1 MRTSR
6 LALAVFFFS
15 TTVAGVARAQPIVA
29 PAVDASAVD
38 ASPEAEKPGP
48 RWPTAPEPSTTATT
62 PRPDPGPGLRERSS
76 RNRRSNPAS
85 GALLIL
91 VIVGAI
97 GWYVV
102 KKIRRY

>member
-1 MRTSR
+1 MRRTGLAFALLFATS
-6 LALAVFFFS
+6 
-15 TTVAGVARAQPIVA
+15 VASAQPVLVIDA
-29 PAVDASAVD
+29 GTDAAAGPA
-38 ASPEAEKPGP
+38 AEPVKPGP
-48 RWPTAPEPSTTATT
+48 RWPTAPEPSSTSTA

-76 RNRRSNPAS
+76 HSRRSNPAS
-85 GALLIL
+85 GALLIF